1 MKFPTWTPAL
11 AGLLL
16 VAGVQT
22 IEAAPAGDSVQD
34 IRASYKAARRAKT
47 LTVAD
52 SLAWI
57 EQLYGLA
64 EESAGSDDGYTA
76 LTAILEIKGGS
87 RSRELDTAA
96 ARAPGLIIAGY
107 SNELGKMEDFINRT
121 SPDEDQIELLRSTT
135 TNDSVVAT
143 CFLADL
149 QSAMEGAGYGKMS
162 EDKVISGMGACE
174 ELTGA
179 KYGDLKTSRGKAFRD
194 LVRGDYFQLQ
204 NLRIGMIAPDI
215 VAKDFDGVEFKLSDY
230 RGKVVVLDF
239 WGNW

>member
-1 MKFPTWTPAL
+1 MKFPMWTPAL

-22 IEAAPAGDSVQD
+22 LEASPAGDSVQD
-34 IRASYKAARRAKT
+34 IRASYKAAKSAKT
-47 LTVAD
+47 LTVD
-52 SLAWI
+52 ESLGWI

-64 EESAGSDDGYTA
+64 AENAGGDEGYTA
-76 LTAILEIKGGS
+76 LTAILEIQGAQESKDLES
-87 RSRELDTAA
+87 AA
-96 ARAPGLIIAGY
+96 ARAPGMIISGY

-121 SPDEDQIELLRSTT
+121 APDEEQIELLRTTT

-149 QSAMEGAGYGKMS
+149 QSAMEGAGYGKIS
-162 EDKVISGMGACE
+162 EDKVIRGMGACE
-174 ELTGA
+174 ELTGS
-179 KYGDLKTSRGKAFRD
+179 KYGDLKSSRGKAFRD
-194 LVRGDYFQLQ
+194 LVEGDYFQLQ

-230 RGKVVVLDF
+230 RGKVLVLDF